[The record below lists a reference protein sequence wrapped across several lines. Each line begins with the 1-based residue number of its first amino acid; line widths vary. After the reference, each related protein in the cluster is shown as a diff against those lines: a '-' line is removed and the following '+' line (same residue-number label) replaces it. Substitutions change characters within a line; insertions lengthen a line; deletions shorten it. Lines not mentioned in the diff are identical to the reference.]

1 MAKIA
6 YNRCSRGLGM
16 LDQDLDYLSE
26 PKPTSPESTE
36 PARSA
41 ASVAPSPTNCMSSAP
56 VKRSFSISRM
66 LFGSSKSKSSRP
78 HRVASPPTGAVT
90 LERAPAAEAAEAGAC
105 TLYHS

>member
-26 PKPTSPESTE
+26 PKPTNPAETE
-36 PARSA
+36 AAARSA
-41 ASVAPSPTNCMSSAP
+41 ASATPSPTSSMSSAP

-66 LFGSSKSKSSRP
+66 LFGSSKSKTSR
-78 HRVASPPTGAVT
+78 
-90 LERAPAAEAAEAGAC
+90 
-105 TLYHS
+105 